1 MGTSAVFG
9 ICVGAA
15 SGGRLVSYGR
25 RRLLIIAAVI
35 GIPGVALTLYLN
47 LYALLAGRVI
57 FGLSCGLM
65 TVAGPRM
72 VEEYVPP
79 HLYSTLAPIFTIAG
93 PFGAFICLLG
103 GLLLPPD
110 GAPESQLE
118 DNNTWMYI
126 FGFPIVVQLL
136 LLAHMV
142 CGIRTESPKFLLLK
156 DDPESTKIAE

>member
-1 MGTSAVFG
+1 VGTSAVFG

-15 SGGRLVSYGR
+15 SGGRFVSYGR
-25 RRLLIIAAVI
+25 RRLLIIAAFI

-47 LYALLAGRVI
+47 LYTLLAGRVI

-110 GAPESQLE
+110 GAPESKLE
-118 DNNTWMYI
+118 SNTTWMYI

-136 LLAHMV
+136 LLLQMFCV
-142 CGIRTESPKFLLLK
+142 IRTESPKFLLLK

>member
-1 MGTSAVFG
+1 VFG

-15 SGGRLVSYGR
+15 SGGRFVSYGR
-25 RRLLIIAAVI
+25 RRLLIIAALI
-35 GIPGVALTLYLN
+35 GIPGVALTLYVN

-79 HLYSTLAPIFTIAG
+79 HLYSTLAPFFTIAG

-110 GAPESQLE
+110 GASQSQL
-118 DNNTWMYI
+118 DANTTWRYI
-126 FGFPIVVQLL
+126 FGFPIVVQVLL
-136 LLAHMV
+136 L
-142 CGIRTESPKFLLLK
+142 I
-156 DDPESTKIAE
+156 